1 MILPLIS
8 GNKLS
13 SSDQSQNRC
22 KGTQL
27 SKILFVYSDFTVH
40 LVGKSNPNPE
50 SSNDISF
57 QVFCSIASLL
67 GDFLKKL
74 EISYVVSILSFK
86 NSTFFTISPTAT
98 FKVCPKQFVKN
109 TSGFSDRILL
119 ENLFFNTH
127 ILCTILRR
135 PSKDNGELKEM
146 FLGVANALIMG

>member
-13 SSDQSQNRC
+13 SSDSSQTRC
-22 KGTQL
+22 KGTQF

-86 NSTFFTISPTAT
+86 NS
-98 FKVCPKQFVKN
+98 
-109 TSGFSDRILL
+109 SGFSDRILL